1 MNFDQEHVSNDPRQ
15 EILDL
20 LTQEMTQ
27 TRRRLSEMKSQIE
40 TTQTQVD
47 REQNRYSSLMIEV
60 RNIKDNLDTIPREDI
75 RDKYDEAL
83 DVRFRMAT
91 MRGQLERLESTY
103 EILEQKQTL
112 LAQVSGKL
120 QGAEMLVDDGDG
132 NGAGNHEFDIVGI
145 INAQED
151 ERLKLS
157 RQIHDSIAQS
167 LTNFILQTEICQK
180 LFDRN
185 PERAAEE
192 LVVLKSTASGTFQK
206 VRDFIFDL
214 RPMMLDDL
222 GVAPTVKR
230 HVTLYREKH
239 DIETQ
244 LDIKGE
250 DTRLENYKEV
260 MIFRAIQDLMS
271 MARDYSHP
279 TKVIVRLDM
288 SGSLIKVVVED
299 DGRALDANRVFDKE
313 EEHINDARIKTLRM
327 IKSKFELVGGTVGIN
342 SSETDGTIVRLEL
355 PSEG

>member
-1 MNFDQEHVSNDPRQ
+1 MSFDQDHVSSDPKQ

-27 TRRRLSEMKSQIE
+27 TRRRLAEVKSQIE
-40 TTQTQVD
+40 TTQAQVD
-47 REQNRYSSLMIEV
+47 REQNRYSSLMIEI

-83 DVRFRMAT
+83 DARFRMTT

-103 EILEQKQTL
+103 EMLEQKQTL
-112 LAQVSGKL
+112 LAQISSKL
-120 QGAEMLVDDGDG
+120 QGAEMLVADDDSGKG
-132 NGAGNHEFDIVGI
+132 HHEFDIVGI

-167 LTNFILQTEICQK
+167 LTTFILQAEICQK

-192 LVVLKSTASGTFQK
+192 LAQLKTAASATFQK

-244 LDIKGE
+244 LELKGE

-260 MIFRAIQDLMS
+260 MIFRAIQDLMN
-271 MARDYSHP
+271 MARDYSQP
-279 TKVIVRLDM
+279 TKVTVRLDM
-288 SGSLIKVVVED
+288 SGKTVRITVED

-327 IKSKFELVGGTVGIN
+327 IKSKFELVGGSIAIN
-342 SSETDGTIVRLEL
+342 SSESDGTIVRLEL
-355 PSEG
+355 PVEG